1 MTIFDEIR
9 QMQSQGLVK
18 DQMRDNLKAKG
29 FSNKEVDE
37 AMSQNEMK
45 GAVEQEAEFPVSQ
58 EENQR
63 RYESGG
69 MVKSILPPEAEDNG
83 GEMQQN
89 QEYIPQAPQPQ
100 GIQEYSPQY
109 PKESAPQAPQ
119 GYEEYQPYQSYS
131 SGPSPDLITEI
142 SEQVLSEKLSPLRK
156 SLEKT
161 MELKN
166 VLGSKIDYMEERL
179 KRIEKT
185 IDILQSS
192 VLRKVGDYITDV
204 QDIKAELIET
214 QKSLSKVF
222 PEISK
227 STVHHSTHPAHHPH
241 KKHNKKE

>member
-1 MTIFDEIR
+1 
-9 QMQSQGLVK
+9 
-18 DQMRDNLKAKG
+18 
-29 FSNKEVDE
+29 
-37 AMSQNEMK
+37 
-45 GAVEQEAEFPVSQ
+45 
-58 EENQR
+58 
-63 RYESGG
+63 
-69 MVKSILPPEAEDNG
+69 
-83 GEMQQN
+83 
-89 QEYIPQAPQPQ
+89 
-100 GIQEYSPQY
+100 
-109 PKESAPQAPQ
+109 
-119 GYEEYQPYQSYS
+119 
-131 SGPSPDLITEI
+131 
-142 SEQVLSEKLSPLRK
+142 
-156 SLEKT
+156 